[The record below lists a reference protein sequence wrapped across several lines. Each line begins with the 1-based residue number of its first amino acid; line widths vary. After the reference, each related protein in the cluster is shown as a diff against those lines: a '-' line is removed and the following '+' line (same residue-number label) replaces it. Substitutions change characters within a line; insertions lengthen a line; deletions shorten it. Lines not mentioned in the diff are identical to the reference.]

1 MSLSV
6 VEVCAVLSVC
16 FSALE
21 FLLHLYQQFHH
32 RNDKNED
39 EKKYPP
45 GRDPCG
51 YLTNKPKRETN
62 RKKHQPPFAV
72 LSIAQKRPP
81 VKASASFLPNDD
93 VVFSLKTVP
102 GWAS

>member
-1 MSLSV
+1 MSNKMG
-6 VEVCAVLSVC
+6 
-16 FSALE
+16 AL
-21 FLLHLYQQFHH
+21 Q
-32 RNDKNED
+32 
-39 EKKYPP
+39 
-45 GRDPCG
+45 RDPCG
-51 YLTNKPKRETN
+51 YLTKKPKRETN

>member
-32 RNDKNED
+32 RSDKNED
-39 EKKYPP
+39 EKK
-45 GRDPCG
+45 
-51 YLTNKPKRETN
+51 
-62 RKKHQPPFAV
+62 
-72 LSIAQKRPP
+72 
-81 VKASASFLPNDD
+81 
-93 VVFSLKTVP
+93 
-102 GWAS
+102 

>member
-21 FLLHLYQQFHH
+21 FRLHHYQQFHH
-32 RNDKNED
+32 RKDED

-51 YLTNKPKRETN
+51 YLTKKPKRETN

>member
-1 MSLSV
+1 MSNKMG
-6 VEVCAVLSVC
+6 
-16 FSALE
+16 AL
-21 FLLHLYQQFHH
+21 Q
-32 RNDKNED
+32 
-39 EKKYPP
+39 
-45 GRDPCG
+45 RDPCG
-51 YLTNKPKRETN
+51 YLTEKPKRETN

-102 GWAS
+102 GWASLGFLDTGSCRSPG

>member
-21 FLLHLYQQFHH
+21 SLLHLYQQFHH

-39 EKKYPP
+39 EKK
-45 GRDPCG
+45 
-51 YLTNKPKRETN
+51 
-62 RKKHQPPFAV
+62 
-72 LSIAQKRPP
+72 
-81 VKASASFLPNDD
+81 
-93 VVFSLKTVP
+93 
-102 GWAS
+102 